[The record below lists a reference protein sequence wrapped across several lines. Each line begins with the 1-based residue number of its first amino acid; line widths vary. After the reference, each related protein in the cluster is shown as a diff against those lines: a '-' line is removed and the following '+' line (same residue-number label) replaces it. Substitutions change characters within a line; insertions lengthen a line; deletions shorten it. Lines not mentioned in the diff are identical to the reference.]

1 MHSSKGASNN
11 RADRQGMKVR
21 ALKERAAAAGV
32 GAEAIADADDADDV
46 KQEVIKLIMAA
57 EAAKAKAPP
66 SAEEVRR
73 KELSAMKLSALKSA
87 AASAGVDPEALA
99 DADDTT
105 DVKRTVIHLIL
116 RAERDGGAKRKAA
129 EAAAQQQQAKEA
141 KEAAA
146 QR

>member
-1 MHSSKGASNN
+1 
-11 RADRQGMKVR
+11 MKVR
-21 ALKERAAAAGV
+21 ALKERAKAAGV

-46 KQEVIKLIMAA
+46 KQEVIKLIMGA

-66 SAEEVRR
+66 SAEELRR
-73 KELSAMKLSALKSA
+73 KELSAMKLSALKA
-87 AASAGVDPEALA
+87 AAGAAGVDPEALA

-129 EAAAQQQQAKEA
+129 EAAAQQQRAKEA